1 MEPCK
6 HNALNSVARKCAKEM
21 AKVGKDNIQ
30 ALIEITTK
38 HEQTIK
44 ALGFNKTDLL
54 VEIGRINGRLEDRSN
69 M

>member
-1 MEPCK
+1 
-6 HNALNSVARKCAKEM
+6 M

-38 HEQTIK
+38 HEQAIK

>member
-1 MEPCK
+1 
-6 HNALNSVARKCAKEM
+6 M

-38 HEQTIK
+38 HELTIK

>member
-1 MEPCK
+1 MESCK

-21 AKVGKDNIQ
+21 AEVGKDNIQ

-38 HEQTIK
+38 HEHTIK